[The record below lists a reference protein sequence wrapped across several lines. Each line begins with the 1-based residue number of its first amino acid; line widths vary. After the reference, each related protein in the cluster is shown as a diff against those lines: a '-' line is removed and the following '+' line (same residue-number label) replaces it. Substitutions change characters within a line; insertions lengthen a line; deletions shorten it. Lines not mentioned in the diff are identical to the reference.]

1 MSLLASQFARHHDEA
16 WPMSFLLLCSISLAA
31 RGPFICTPRFCSF
44 TPGVFTLGTISLRV
58 SARPL
63 LFLKLLARAINP
75 PSPREK
81 ERERIHATENGHDS
95 RGFKKRK
102 RGICTFGVCPR
113 RSAPGIYLVFKIKQ
127 KSGGNLDVNGWRFSG
142 KIFRLKKFSCEK
154 LKNLESEK
162 KLNLIWQVLN
172 KYLNN
177 ISLSVW
183 YVPCVY

>member
-127 KSGGNLDVNGWRFSG
+127 KSGGNLDVNG
-142 KIFRLKKFSCEK
+142 
-154 LKNLESEK
+154 
-162 KLNLIWQVLN
+162 
-172 KYLNN
+172 
-177 ISLSVW
+177 
-183 YVPCVY
+183 